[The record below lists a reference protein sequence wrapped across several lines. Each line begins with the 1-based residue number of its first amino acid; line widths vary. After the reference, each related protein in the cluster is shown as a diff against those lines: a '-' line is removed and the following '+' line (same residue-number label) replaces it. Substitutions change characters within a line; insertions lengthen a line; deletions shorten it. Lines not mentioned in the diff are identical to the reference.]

1 MKQTKNILLWFI
13 IALNIVGVICLIY
26 FAIPYFTHN
35 VTVTNP
41 DAMLPMEAWDI
52 AGMALTI
59 GFVPL
64 LIANLLCFAEVCEFF
79 VLYSEHCMLY
89 YRVKLLDTG
98 FGIMLFDKKYH
109 LTIF

>member
-64 LIANLLCFAEVCEFF
+64 LIANLLCTERDFLSRYVIKMIAQC
-79 VLYSEHCMLY
+79 L
-89 YRVKLLDTG
+89 
-98 FGIMLFDKKYH
+98 
-109 LTIF
+109 